1 MKEEWQSKK
10 LGEICDIELGKTPSR
25 SNASFWDEKRQTG
38 NVWLSIADLLNTDG
52 NFVHESKEYL
62 SDKGAAISKIVRKGT
77 LMVSF
82 KLTLGRLAY
91 AGCDLYTN
99 EAIAALTIF
108 DEHCVSKKFIF
119 YFLHF
124 FDWDQAT
131 EGDIKIKGRTLNKAK
146 LKEILVHYPSLPEQQ
161 RIVAILDD
169 AFESIAIAKAN
180 AEKNLQN
187 AKALFDS
194 YLQGEFAK
202 AWQVGDIV
210 TLADLAT
217 DITDGDHM
225 PPPKAPSGVPF
236 ITIGNVAKDTRIID
250 FSDTFMVSNDYFNKL
265 KPNKKPRKGDVLY
278 TVTGSFGIPV
288 LIAESRDFCFQR
300 HIGLI
305 RPKSDV
311 DSVWLY
317 YLLLSPQVFK
327 QASDGATGTAQKTVS
342 LKLLRGFQVPRIPL
356 DFQQTVAAKLNL
368 AIEETQRLESIYQ
381 QKITA
386 LDELKK
392 ALLHQAFSGQL

>member
-194 YLQGEFAK
+194 YLQGSLQRLGK
-202 AWQVGDIV
+202 
-210 TLADLAT
+210 LAT
-217 DITDGDHM
+217 
-225 PPPKAPSGVPF
+225 
-236 ITIGNVAKDTRIID
+236 
-250 FSDTFMVSNDYFNKL
+250 
-265 KPNKKPRKGDVLY
+265 
-278 TVTGSFGIPV
+278 
-288 LIAESRDFCFQR
+288 
-300 HIGLI
+300 
-305 RPKSDV
+305 
-311 DSVWLY
+311 
-317 YLLLSPQVFK
+317 
-327 QASDGATGTAQKTVS
+327 
-342 LKLLRGFQVPRIPL
+342 
-356 DFQQTVAAKLNL
+356 
-368 AIEETQRLESIYQ
+368 
-381 QKITA
+381 
-386 LDELKK
+386 
-392 ALLHQAFSGQL
+392 